1 MKCLNADLSQW
12 IEGASRR
19 DLVFCLLEDFLSIQE
34 MEEGQ
39 VISILEAF
47 RHWVAERDFQS
58 VEVSCRSD
66 GLEISLEIS
75 AGNSESLRLCQV
87 DCNRFSCP

>member
-1 MKCLNADLSQW
+1 
-12 IEGASRR
+12 
-19 DLVFCLLEDFLSIQE
+19 
-34 MEEGQ
+34 
-39 VISILEAF
+39 
-47 RHWVAERDFQS
+47 